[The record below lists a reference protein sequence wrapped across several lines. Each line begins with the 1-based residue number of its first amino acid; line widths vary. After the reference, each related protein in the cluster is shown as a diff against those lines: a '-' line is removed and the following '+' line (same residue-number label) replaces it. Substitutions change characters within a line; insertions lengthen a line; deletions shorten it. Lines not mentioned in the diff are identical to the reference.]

1 MKKQIVLIIII
12 SSISIYNIKGL
23 TNQQVLQTLVGSHTR
38 VFDKKNS
45 YQSPMDA
52 QDLNNWDQAIE
63 EVKNFIKKNSKAHKK
78 LLLNYFD
85 LIKNANNN
93 LINAIKIA
101 YGQII
106 NNESVITVYSQVGS
120 TFSSIE
126 NQMQRIQ
133 NELEWV
139 ASKKEVE
146 NQATK
151 LVSLLAKFVGISAK
165 KARTNL
171 ESLSN

>member
-1 MKKQIVLIIII
+1 MITIN
-12 SSISIYNIKGL
+12 SISIYTINGL
-23 TNQQVLQTLVGSHTR
+23 TNQQVLQTIVGSHTR
-38 VFDKKNS
+38 VFDKKNT

-63 EVKNFIKKNSKAHKK
+63 EVKIFIKKNSKTHKTS
-78 LLLNYFD
+78 LLNYFD

-106 NNESVITVYSQVGS
+106 NNESVITVYSHVGS

-126 NQMQRIQ
+126 NKMQRIQ

-139 ASKKEVE
+139 ASKKEME
-146 NQATK
+146 NQTIK

-171 ESLSN
+171 ETLK